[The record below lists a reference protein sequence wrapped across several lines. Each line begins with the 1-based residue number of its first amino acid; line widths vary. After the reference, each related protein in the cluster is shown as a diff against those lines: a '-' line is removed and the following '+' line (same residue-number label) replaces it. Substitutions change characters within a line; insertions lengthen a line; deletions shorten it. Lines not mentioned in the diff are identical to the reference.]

1 MDVHRDFCEVAIM
14 EADGR
19 VRSAGRV
26 ASTFDELTLFAG
38 SLAPD
43 DVVALEASGAGL
55 IAEIIEP
62 HVAAVLV
69 ANTRKLPQISKA
81 KAKTDRLDARTLARL
96 AGPGFLETVWAPDER
111 TRALRRLCARR
122 EALVR
127 ARTRAKNEAHAV
139 PARNLCGRPPV
150 SDSFGTK
157 GRVWLAGLE
166 LPPDERLTLDGCLR
180 QIDFLDGEIA
190 ALEAALAVEAPG
202 SPEILRLMTVPG
214 VSLHTA
220 AAFMA
225 AVGDIRRFPSA
236 RQLVGYLGLD
246 PRVRQSGNGDARHGR
261 ISKAGSSLARGMLDE
276 AAWSVAQTPG
286 PLRAFFERIR
296 ARKGPQVAATATARK
311 LACLFW
317 CLLTRQEDYAY
328 ARPSMTRAKVRQLEL
343 AAGAPRRK
351 GVRGIAGN
359 KNAKTQEAER
369 ELARQAESAYR
380 RTIADWTT
388 AGPVRKGAGVTP
400 GRASSRPSRGKAAID
415 TIANES
421 ADRHLTFIRRSR
433 ASTLPGRSHRARRR
447 VRRPRSPRRRD
458 SEARAA
464 RRRSRGCSSR

>member
-1 MDVHRDFCEVAIM
+1 MDVHRDFCEIAIA
-14 EADGR
+14 EPDGQ
-19 VRSAGRV
+19 VRSAGRIT
-26 ASTFDELTLFAG
+26 SRLEELELFAG
-38 SLAPD
+38 SLAAD
-43 DVVALEASGAGL
+43 DVVALEATSGAGL

-96 AGPGFLETVWAPDER
+96 AASGFLETVWAPDER

-150 SDSFGTK
+150 TDCFGK
-157 GRVWLAGLE
+157 SGRAWLAE
-166 LPPDERLTLDGCLR
+166 LQLPVDERLTLDGCLR
-180 QIDFLDGEIA
+180 QIDFLDTEIG
-190 ALEAALAVEAPG
+190 ALEAALATQAVD
-202 SPEILRLMTVPG
+202 SSEILRLMTVPG
-214 VSLHTA
+214 VNLHTA

-225 AVGDIRRFPSA
+225 SVGDIRRFGSA

-246 PRVRQSGNGDARHGR
+246 PRVRQSGNAEARHGR
-261 ISKAGSSLARGMLDE
+261 ISKAGSSLARGMLGE
-276 AAWSVAQTPG
+276 AAWSAAQTPG

-328 ARPSMTRAKVRQLEL
+328 ARPSMTRAKIRRLEL
-343 AAGAPRRK
+343 AAGAAPRK

-359 KNAKTQEAER
+359 KNAQTREAER
-369 ELARQAESAYR
+369 EIARRAESAYR
-380 RTIADWTT
+380 RTIADWKTT
-388 AGPVRKGAGVTP
+388 RPAKPGAGATP
-400 GRASSRPSRGKAAID
+400 GRASSRPSKG
-415 TIANES
+415 T
-421 ADRHLTFIRRSR
+421 
-433 ASTLPGRSHRARRR
+433 
-447 VRRPRSPRRRD
+447 
-458 SEARAA
+458 AA
-464 RRRSRGCSSR
+464 RQTP